1 MYANH
6 HRIAFSTENYCL
18 NSHRILNPRL
28 TNDKTS
34 TFTDV
39 IYLDLVDLD
48 KNPSNCIILEKQLTA
63 AGGDGNSGGH
73 KSTYYDCPHHIVSEV
88 ARIIK
93 EEIRCVRAVLNI
105 WTKS

>member
-1 MYANH
+1 MYANYH
-6 HRIAFSTENYCL
+6 CIAFYIENNCL

-48 KNPSNCIILEKQLTA
+48 KNPSNCIILEKQTRA
-63 AGGDGNSGGH
+63 NDNST
-73 KSTYYDCPHHIVSEV
+73 SFYDCPHHIVQEV
-88 ARIIK
+88 ANIIK
-93 EEIRCVRAVLNI
+93 EEIRYLCECK
-105 WTKS
+105 W